1 MAEVAAVQRISRSLR
16 SLASKGWSARRRTKS
31 LLGRTGFLIGCLAP
45 TALDTEMSGA
55 QEDELRFAEDF
66 GCEQARA

>member
-1 MAEVAAVQRISRSLR
+1 MEREETKKVAP
-16 SLASKGWSARRRTKS
+16 GT
-31 LLGRTGFLIGCLAP
+31 FLIGCLAP